1 MKKILVMLVLVFSV
15 FFVVGCNKPVE
26 IEGLIAQGKLYVGTS
41 TDYAPYEFLDLTK
54 EGDEQ
59 YVGADIE
66 LAKAIADEYNLE
78 IVFKVMSFD
87 TVLSALDTNKI
98 DVAISGFTYDE
109 DRAASYLFS
118 ESYYDDGEGDQVLVY
133 NKSKADQFKSL
144 EDLNKPEV
152 KVGAQNGSLQQSLVE
167 DQLPNCNLIA
177 FEDIN
182 NAFTALNSGQY
193 DAIAIASTAA
203 DTILTADVNKDLMKS
218 EFKFEVEDSALYV
231 IMKKGNTDLKAK
243 VDVVC
248 KESATSLYE
257 TWIKNAEALY
267 QSLGDNAGELIPEEE
282 EDEIQ

>member
-1 MKKILVMLVLVFSV
+1 MRGNATSHGLHSSASARQKELFDTLTGSFATAGDVPSV
-15 FFVVGCNKPVE
+15 FTWYIRWDCSGWSFRRFWWAWPR
-26 IEGLIAQGKLYVGTS
+26 IPPS
-41 TDYAPYEFLDLTK
+41 TGWAPRQSGHCRRPGRYPAGFRR
-54 EGDEQ
+54 
-59 YVGADIE
+59 
-66 LAKAIADEYNLE
+66 NRRP
-78 IVFKVMSFD
+78 
-87 TVLSALDTNKI
+87 NKI

-133 NKSKADQFKSL
+133 NKSKADQFQSL

-203 DTILTADVNKDLMKS
+203 DTILTADVNKDIMKS
-218 EFKFEVEDSALYV
+218 NFKFEVEDSALYV

-248 KESATSLYE
+248 KESAASLYE